1 MEILRIVVGVCLL
14 IFGRK
19 LFWLLVAAIGF
30 LAALGLA
37 SEVLHSQPQPVA
49 IIAAVLVGL
58 LGALLAIFLQKV
70 AVVIAGMVA
79 GGYSAL
85 LLMNWFGSNTAHFP
99 WIPVIIGAIVGAL
112 LMAMLFEWAL
122 ILLSSVTGAYLIAQV
137 VDGGFSASLAL
148 FAVLSIVGIVVQAKS
163 RKGRRHKKKEE

>member
-1 MEILRIVVGVCLL
+1 MEILRIAVGVCLL

-19 LFWLLVAAIGF
+19 LFWLLVGAIGF

-49 IIAAVLVGL
+49 IIAALVIGL
-58 LGALLAIFLQKV
+58 LGALLAVFLQKV
-70 AVVIAGMVA
+70 AVVAAGLVA

-85 LLMNWFGSNTAHFP
+85 LLMNWFGSDTAHFP
-99 WIPVIIGAIVGAL
+99 WIPVIIGAIIGAL

-137 VDGGFSASLAL
+137 VDGGFDASLAL
-148 FAVLSIVGIVVQAKS
+148 FAVLSIAGIAIQARS
-163 RKGRRHKKKEE
+163 RKGRGDKKSR